1 MRERVYR
8 SAAVLVGLAI
18 LASVAASCASSSKP
32 MSAAAPTDIIAERQ
46 RLMKLK
52 GASWADAQAKAKAG
66 NVEGIAV
73 NAETIAFIGRI
84 TPDLFP
90 EKTDSKTQTWAKP
103 EIWQKWDDF
112 TKASK
117 NEETKAAELRDAS
130 RAKDAAKVN
139 ALMANFGREACGAC
153 HQPFRTPKQQ

>member
-8 SAAVLVGLAI
+8 SAAVLVGLVI
-18 LASVAASCASSSKP
+18 LAGAVASCASSSKE
-32 MSAAAPTDIIAERQ
+32 MSSGMPSDIIAERQ

-66 NVEGIAV
+66 NIEGIAV
-73 NAETIAFIGRI
+73 NAETIAFIGRV

-112 TKASK
+112 KKASK
-117 NEETKAAELRDAS
+117 NEEMKAGELRDAS

-139 ALMANFGREACGAC
+139 AMMASFGREACGAC
-153 HQPFRTPKQQ
+153 HTPFRTPKQ